1 MGKVFHQCVKLY
13 GLLEYY
19 AVIKLYHIDYI
30 YMDHLSSK
38 TTTIIIIDKALQHL
52 YGDSPVCIFISKR
65 NSTDTTGPGWARRR
79 HWGWILQGQDL
90 ETRAQARQNQILHL
104 TTQTRC
110 TTDHI

>member
-30 YMDHLSSK
+30 NMDNLSSK

-52 YGDSPVCIFISKR
+52 YGDSPVCIFISKK
-65 NSTDTTGPGWARRR
+65 NSTDTMK
-79 HWGWILQGQDL
+79 I
-90 ETRAQARQNQILHL
+90 
-104 TTQTRC
+104 
-110 TTDHI
+110 TDVIT